1 MAEIYETER
10 EVKSMA
16 TTNFIVRL
24 DSHVKKQAEALYGE
38 LGIDL
43 STAINVFLHKSHAVG
58 GFPFDFEWKN
68 EKEYDAE
75 EALRELKK

>member
-10 EVKSMA
+10 EGTIVA
-16 TTNFIVRL
+16 TTNFIARL

-58 GFPFDFEWKN
+58 GFPFDVRM
-68 EKEYDAE
+68 E
-75 EALRELKK
+75 E